1 MATGSTK
8 RTMQFGLSNKATRKL
23 IAGVMLL
30 AFALRA
36 LVPQGFMPASD
47 RPFMV
52 EICPEG
58 FPAELLMLAGHHH
71 HHGGPHSQAD
81 HCVFGTAGASGPPP
95 QLALLTDRRS
105 AEFVRTAPHAAVVAS
120 VRLVYL
126 PHVRG
131 PPSRA

>member
-1 MATGSTK
+1 LKLGAH
-8 RTMQFGLSNKATRKL
+8 RL

-36 LVPQGFMPASD
+36 LIPQGFMPASD
-47 RPFMV
+47 RPFAL

-58 FPAELLMLAGHHH
+58 FPAQLLMLGGHHH
-71 HHGGPHSQAD
+71 HHGGPHSQTE
-81 HCVFGTAGASGPPP
+81 HCVFGTACAPGPPM
-95 QLALLTDRRS
+95 QIALLTHRS
-105 AEFVRTAPHAAVVAS
+105 LTRLLHAAPVITVAAL

-131 PPSRA
+131 PPSLV

>member
-1 MATGSTK
+1 MRICPSH
-8 RTMQFGLSNKATRKL
+8 KATRKL
-23 IAGVMLL
+23 IAGAMLL

-47 RPFMV
+47 RPFAV

-58 FPAELLMLAGHHH
+58 FPAEMLMPAGMHMAAGDQ
-71 HHGGPHSQAD
+71 HGGPHSHTE
-81 HCVFGTAGASGPPP
+81 HCVFGTACASGPPS
-95 QLALLTDRRS
+95 QFALLTEL
-105 AEFVRTAPHAAVVAS
+105 APTELVRAVPVVAVAAS

-131 PPSRA
+131 PPAEA